1 MEKTTEELIK
11 RLGEEDLL
19 DIVEGR
25 KPCGLKITK
34 EMRKEIKFTLKR
46 GAKLVDIKSIILN
59 TSPAEH
65 KFTHQSVTHFA
76 LVSLF

>member
-1 MEKTTEELIK
+1 MERTTEELIK
-11 RLGEEDLL
+11 SLGEEDLL

-34 EMRKEIKFTLKR
+34 DMRKEIKFALKR
-46 GAKLVDIKSIILN
+46 GAKLEDIKKIILN

-65 KFTHQSVTHFA
+65 KLLIKV
-76 LVSLF
+76 